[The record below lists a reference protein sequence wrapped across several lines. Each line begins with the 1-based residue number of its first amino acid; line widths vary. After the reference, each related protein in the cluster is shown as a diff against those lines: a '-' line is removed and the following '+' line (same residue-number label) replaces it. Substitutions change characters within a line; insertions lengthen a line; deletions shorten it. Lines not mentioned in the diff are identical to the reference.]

1 MGADRISK
9 SGGGCV
15 VLFKDSNFKTLEVD
29 QTDLLVSLAQNG
41 REKWRERDREE
52 DSGEVGPNRG
62 SYVKKPVCRVL
73 AGLCQQTSWPA
84 LQLLPC
90 AGSSGDPASR
100 WTRPLTEYLQPG
112 RETDWPLRI
121 IPLHTQEA
129 QTSALGRPR
138 EAWGGFCWEG
148 DLGLGQGRQEGSGY
162 RPKLTDS

>member
-1 MGADRISK
+1 MGTDRISK

-15 VLFKDSNFKTLEVD
+15 VLFMDSNFKTLEVD

-41 REKWRERDREE
+41 GEKWRERDREGH
-52 DSGEVGPNRG
+52 SGEVGPNWG
-62 SYVKKPVCRVL
+62 SSIKKPVCQVL
-73 AGLCQQTSWPA
+73 VRLCQQTSWLA

-90 AGSSGDPASR
+90 TGSSWDPASR

-112 RETDWPLRI
+112 REMDWPLRI

-129 QTSALGRPR
+129 QTRPR

-148 DLGLGQGRQEGSGY
+148 DLGLGHGGQEGSGY
-162 RPKLTDS
+162 RPKFTDS